1 MSDGG
6 DAQQQQQQLIQLLT
20 ACVSPDEHTR
30 KDAERMVQSSGAVF
44 GFGDLLCRTAFG
56 LDDVVDGHHH
66 LNIPMDIR
74 QLAALLLK
82 KYVRERWQVGEH
94 FFIEGEPMTS
104 VEEKMAI
111 RGKICAGLRM
121 KDSKMR
127 TACALVIAQIATHD
141 WPEEW
146 EDLLVELSLI
156 HI

>member
-6 DAQQQQQQLIQLLT
+6 GDALAQQQQQQQQQQLIQLLT
-20 ACVSPDEHTR
+20 ACVSPDERTR

-44 GFGDLLCRTAFG
+44 GFEDLLCRTAFG
-56 LDDVVDGHHH
+56 LDDDVVDGHHH

-104 VEEKMAI
+104 VEEKM
-111 RGKICAGLRM
+111 
-121 KDSKMR
+121 
-127 TACALVIAQIATHD
+127 
-141 WPEEW
+141 
-146 EDLLVELSLI
+146 
-156 HI
+156 